1 MNKVPAIIGVGLAAL
16 VCASAHASD
25 RSRAASDSTYDS
37 GLYFGVSAGEFIY
50 KEDGLDTMRPTLIE
64 ARLGQRINRYFALEG
79 RIGGGLNSDDAN
91 GYSTRVQMVYA
102 GYAKGILPLA
112 PSFSVYGLGGIAG
125 TQLHHN
131 YPDFNR
137 SDAGLSFGVGAELS
151 VAREASLTLE
161 WVRLN
166 DGYNAGYHYTADQ
179 ATFGVNFRF

>member
-1 MNKVPAIIGVGLAAL
+1 MNKVSVIIGVGLAAL
-16 VCASAHASD
+16 VCAPVHANE
-25 RSRAASDSTYDS
+25 RSRGASGSTDDS
-37 GLYFGVSAGEFIY
+37 GLYFGASAGEFIY

-64 ARLGQRINRYFALEG
+64 ARIGERISRFFAIEG
-79 RIGGGLNSDDAN
+79 RIGGSLNSDDAN
-91 GYSTRVQMVYA
+91 GFSTRVNAVYA

-112 PSFSVYGLGGIAG
+112 PNFSVYGLGGVAG

-137 SDAGLSFGVGAELS
+137 SDAGLSFGVGAELGVS
-151 VAREASLTLE
+151 REASLTLE

-166 DGYNAGYHYTADQ
+166 DGYNAGFHYTADQ